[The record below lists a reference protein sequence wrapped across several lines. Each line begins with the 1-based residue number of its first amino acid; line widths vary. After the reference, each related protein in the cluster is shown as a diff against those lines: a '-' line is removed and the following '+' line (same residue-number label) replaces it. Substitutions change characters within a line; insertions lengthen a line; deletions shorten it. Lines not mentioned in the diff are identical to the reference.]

1 MFHDNLH
8 EEGLW
13 SRIAVMIA
21 ASKVPAKQVND
32 VRVIGAGYFFTV
44 HACTKIINKYE
55 LIHILTN

>member
-8 EEGLW
+8 EEGLDQELLSW
-13 SRIAVMIA
+13 LLQP

-44 HACTKIINKYE
+44 HACTKIINK
-55 LIHILTN
+55 